1 MRKRPKVYALAVSH
15 QTKEIPQ
22 KPHEKTAEALALIQD
37 NQLEVIQKLFNIR
50 PIWSRMAL
58 HAHTTVSHHRLKQ
71 LLSFVAYYCMNGP
84 WRCLWV
90 KIGYD
95 PRKDPNAKM

>member
-1 MRKRPKVYALAVSH
+1 MRKRQSVYALAVSF
-15 QTKEIPQ
+15 QTKDIPH
-22 KPHEKTAEALALIQD
+22 KPHDKAAEGVAFTQD

-58 HAHTTVSHHRLKQ
+58 HAHMNVSKTRMDQ
-71 LLSFVAYYCMNGP
+71 LLSYIAYYCLNGP
-84 WRCLWV
+84 WRTLWV